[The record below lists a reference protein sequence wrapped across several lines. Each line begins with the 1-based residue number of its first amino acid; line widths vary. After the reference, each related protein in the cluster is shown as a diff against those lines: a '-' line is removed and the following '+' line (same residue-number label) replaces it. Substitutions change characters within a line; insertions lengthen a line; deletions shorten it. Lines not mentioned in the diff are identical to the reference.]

1 MSDIKMDDLTTLE
14 KWLVTYSHLL
24 NRKAIEQ
31 ELSLPVNTLA
41 KLSTLE
47 RRLPIKHHDKIKK
60 LLRRMVNEMPY
71 LGEI

>member
-1 MSDIKMDDLTTLE
+1 MSEINTDDITALE
-14 KWLVTYSHLL
+14 KWLITYNHLL

-31 ELSLPVNTLA
+31 ELGLPVNTLA
-41 KLSTLE
+41 KLATLE
-47 RRLPIKHHDKIKK
+47 RRLPLKHHDKIKR